1 MFILFKVFLHGCC
14 SLTIQ
19 IKIILVKW
27 LQKHFFNVLIT
38 ITQPTMEESKFDI
51 VASVKQ
57 CMLLNIMLRVSLDH
71 LRAVQRLMVHFTT
84 NVKSVLSENL
94 GCILG
99 GTQCSMGD

>member
-1 MFILFKVFLHGCC
+1 MNYVHSIQGNFTWLLLAYYPNLNNFGEMVAIFLFFYNVFT
-14 SLTIQ
+14 TI
-19 IKIILVKW
+19 I
-27 LQKHFFNVLIT
+27 
-38 ITQPTMEESKFDI
+38 QPIMEESTFDI

-57 CMLLNIMLRVSLDH
+57 CMLLNIMLGVSLHH

-99 GTQCSMGD
+99 GTQC